1 MGAEDQF
8 VAAKMLAE
16 SGVEDMVILEAS
28 NRVVGRIRKE
38 HFGGVS
44 VELGAGWIAGV
55 GGPQRNPVWELA
67 AQFGLR
73 TCFSDYTNA
82 GTSRANVVSSFRS
95 VSLLLTL
102 LRVVL
107 LFVSAGTSFRVE
119 SLLTRTKW
127 RWTRRFRSCGA
138 RRRKETTVTGLIMP
152 PN

>member
-1 MGAEDQF
+1 
-8 VAAKMLAE
+8 MLAE

-28 NRVVGRIRKE
+28 NRVGGMIRKE

-55 GGPQRNPVWELA
+55 DGPQYNPVWELT
-67 AQFGLR
+67 AQFGLC

-82 GTSRANVVSSFRS
+82 GTSRDDVVSGFHS
-95 VSLLLTL
+95 VSPALTL
-102 LRVVL
+102 LRVVFL
-107 LFVSAGTSFRVE
+107 VVSAGTSFQVE
-119 SLLTRTKW
+119 SLLTRTKR